1 MSLTF
6 AGGIHPLHHLY
17 EGKKLTEKCAIEEM
31 PAGHIVK
38 IPLSQHIGAP
48 AKPIVKTGER
58 VLMGQKIAEAQ
69 GFVSVPIHASVS
81 GIVTEITDI
90 PGINGHP
97 VQAIV
102 IENDGKD
109 ETAFKAPENIENLTR
124 EQLIEYIRNA
134 GNVGMGGAAFPTH
147 VKLSPPEEKN
157 INLLLI
163 NGAECEPFLTAD
175 YRLMVECPKRV
186 LAGVKLLMQTL
197 DVKKAI
203 VGIED
208 NKPEAI
214 EKMAAAIDTHAIRVV
229 PVQTKYP
236 QGSEK
241 QLINAI
247 TGRVVPA
254 GGLPMDTGVVVVN
267 IASAKAIADAFCVGE
282 PLIRRVVTVSGAV
295 KEPKNLL
302 VRIGVSAQEVLD
314 YVGGFSSEPL
324 KIVSGGPM
332 MGLPLPTLEC
342 VVTKGFSGLLVLDK
356 EYTKKQKETNCIKC
370 GKCAE
375 VCPMRLM
382 PMMISASA
390 LYEDFDRAEANHA
403 MDCMSCG
410 CCSYVCPAKKPIA
423 QNIKFAKDMIAAKR
437 MKERAK
443 QAAQE
448 AERKQ
453 EEASEKKAE

>member
-1 MSLTF
+1 MGLTF
-6 AGGIHPLHHLY
+6 AGGIHPLRHLY
-17 EGKKLTEKCAIEEM
+17 EGKKLTERCAIEEM
-31 PAGHIVK
+31 PAGHVVK

-48 AKPIVKTGER
+48 AKPIVKTGDR

-69 GFVSVPIHASVS
+69 GFVSVPVHASVS
-81 GIVTEITDI
+81 GVVTAITEI

-109 ETAFKAPENIENLTR
+109 ETAYEAPQDIEALSR
-124 EQLIEYIRNA
+124 EEIIECIRDA
-134 GNVGMGGAAFPTH
+134 GNVGMGGATFPTH
-147 VKLSPPEEKN
+147 VKLSPPEGKN
-157 INLLLI
+157 INLLLL
-163 NGAECEPFLTAD
+163 NGAECEPFLTSD

-186 LAGVKLLMQTL
+186 LAGVKLLMRAL

-203 VGIED
+203 IGIED

-214 EKMAAAIDTHAIRVV
+214 EKMTAAIDTHAIRVV

-254 GGLPMDTGVVVVN
+254 GGLPMDAGVVVVN
-267 IASAKAIADAFCVGE
+267 IASAKAIADAFFAGE

-295 KEPKNLL
+295 GQPKNLL
-302 VRIGVSAQEVLD
+302 VRFGVSAQEVLD
-314 YVGGFSSEPL
+314 YAGGFSTEPL
-324 KIVSGGPM
+324 KIISGGPM

-342 VVTKGFSGLLVLDK
+342 VVTKGFSGLIVLDS

-375 VCPMRLM
+375 VCPMHLM

-390 LYEDFDRAEANHA
+390 AHEDFERAQEYRA

-410 CCSYVCPAKKPIA
+410 CCSYICPAKKPIA

-437 MKERAK
+437 MAERAA
-443 QAAQE
+443 QAARE
-448 AERKQ
+448 AEQKK
-453 EEASEKKAE
+453 EE